1 MASANFYEKS
11 GILILIFFYLF
22 KGFQNVSEVLA
33 EKTTTIGGAKDLA
46 MDLQKRANDLAGLAS
61 NKPSFLSGKFC
72 SQLPDVFTN
81 EEFQIFINFVMPK

>member
-1 MASANFYEKS
+1 M
-11 GILILIFFYLF
+11 ILAFYL

-61 NKPSFLSGKFC
+61 NKLSFLSGKLF
-72 SQLPDVFTN
+72 FYN
-81 EEFQIFINFVMPK
+81 

>member
-1 MASANFYEKS
+1 MSWM
-11 GILILIFFYLF
+11 LILIFIFF

-61 NKPSFLSGKFC
+61 NKLSFLSGKFC
-72 SQLPDVFTN
+72 LQLHDL
-81 EEFQIFINFVMPK
+81 FITCFH

>member
-1 MASANFYEKS
+1 M
-11 GILILIFFYLF
+11 IFIFI

-61 NKPSFLSGKFC
+61 NKLSFLSGKLC
-72 SQLPDVFTN
+72 SQFSSDSKFLLTLYYQITN
-81 EEFQIFINFVMPK
+81 QIVLTKNTIENS

>member
-1 MASANFYEKS
+1 MLF
-11 GILILIFFYLF
+11 IFI

-61 NKPSFLSGKFC
+61 NKLSFLSGKFYL
-72 SQLPDVFTN
+72 QLGDLISTCFH
-81 EEFQIFINFVMPK
+81 EFQIYINFVLPNN